1 MLQFKQTKIQEFLS
15 LGIRHIDHL
24 NVERL
29 KMLYEELDDNDIL
42 EEARLNGV
50 ASIIGHTLTKILD
63 DPEDIPSHW
72 QNEYDIIALRIS
84 KYMSELEKVATLL
97 SEHNIDLLA
106 LKNSGITIGLYPH
119 YGACPMGDVDVL
131 VSKKNFRQAHALLT
145 EHGYTLKFRSP
156 LEEVNIQ
163 EAELG
168 GGAEY
173 SVQLEDGEHLWF
185 ELQWRPV
192 AGRWIQPEQE
202 PKVDDL
208 IERSVAID
216 NSKVRLLSP
225 EDNLIQVSLHTAK
238 HTFVRAPGFRL
249 HTDVDRVVTEQPV
262 DWDIFVERV
271 KTLKTKTAVFFSL
284 AMAKS
289 LLGTEIP
296 DSVLYS
302 IKPSNW
308 KVKLMTRWLDK
319 VCIYYP
325 DERKF
330 NKYAYIIFVSLLYDD
345 FNDFLKG
352 IFPPSSELKE
362 KYEFQS
368 NWLVPYYHVRRI
380 LNLLLKRVS
389 T

>member
-15 LGIRHIDHL
+15 LGIRHIDYL

-29 KMLYEELDDNDIL
+29 RTLYEELDDKDIL
-42 EEARLNGV
+42 EEARVNGV

-97 SEHNIDLLA
+97 SEHNIELLA

-131 VSKKNFRQAHALLT
+131 VSRKKFRQAHAILT

-156 LEEVNIQ
+156 LEEDNIQ

-173 SVQLEDGEHLWF
+173 SVQLEGGEHLWF

-208 IERSVAID
+208 IERSVVID
-216 NSKVRLLSP
+216 SSNVRLLSP

-262 DWDIFVERV
+262 DWDIFIERV
-271 KTLKTKTAVFFSL
+271 KQLKTKTAVFLSL

-289 LLGTEIP
+289 LLGTDIP
-296 DSVLYS
+296 DEHLNA
-302 IKPSNW
+302 IKPSAW
-308 KVKLMTRWLDK
+308 KVKLMSSWLEK
-319 VCIYYP
+319 VGIYYP
-325 DERKF
+325 DEKKF
-330 NKYAYIIFVSLLYDD
+330 SKFGYIIFVSLLYDD
-345 FNDFLKG
+345 FTDFIKG
-352 IFPPSSELKE
+352 IFPPSAELKE
-362 KYEFQS
+362 KYEFKS
-368 NWLVPYYHVRRI
+368 SWLVPYYHCKRI
-380 LNLLLKRVS
+380 LNLVISRVN